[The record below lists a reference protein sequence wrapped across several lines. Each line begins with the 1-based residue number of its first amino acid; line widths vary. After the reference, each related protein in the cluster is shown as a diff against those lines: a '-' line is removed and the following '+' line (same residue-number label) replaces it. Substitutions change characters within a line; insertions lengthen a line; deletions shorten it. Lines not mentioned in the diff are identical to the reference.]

1 LSATKGSG
9 LAIPYG
15 TPDPAG
21 APTETREWHHEPGTF
36 VPLALAYQREQARPA
51 WLHVITDPLGTP
63 RELVSDDGEVV
74 WAGQLRTWGRLDRWA
89 VKESDT
95 RLARRLPRGYRT
107 AANDP
112 YIEVELRF
120 QNQWE
125 DPESG
130 LYYNYQRYY
139 DPDTGQYLSP
149 DPIGLQG
156 GLRPHGYV
164 HNPVGW
170 VDPWGLAGC
179 PPSSAAQYAR
189 LKEYLRIQELQS
201 HGFYKPGGGRIATDY
216 ISPHAFSRHG
226 YDGGRI
232 PNQNRTMFDENID
245 VAKLRSDTM
254 SNPDRFYSD
263 IRTRATVYEKTYPF
277 DITPN
282 THIDTGGLGSGPV
295 SNQASRVH
303 KVFVHPDP
311 TKSTQFP
318 LAPRHASKSP
328 WSPQPL

>member
-1 LSATKGSG
+1 
-9 LAIPYG
+9 
-15 TPDPAG
+15 
-21 APTETREWHHEPGTF
+21 
-36 VPLALAYQREQARPA
+36 
-51 WLHVITDPLGTP
+51 HVITDPLDTP

-89 VKESDT
+89 VKDDDT

-149 DPIGLQG
+149 DPIGLRG

-179 PPSSAAQYAR
+179 PPEGNVAKGTDDALRALPAAKLADHHVFPQQYR
-189 LKEYLRIQELQS
+189 KFFEQRGINIDEHTVTVGQTNHLKGV
-201 HGFYKPGGGRIATDY
+201 HGSGLGEMPGGW
-216 ISPHAFSRHG
+216 
-226 YDGGRI
+226 
-232 PNQNRTMFDENID
+232 NQR
-245 VAKLRSDTM
+245 
-254 SNPDRFYSD
+254 
-263 IRTRATVYEKTYPF
+263 
-277 DITPN
+277 
-282 THIDTGGLGSGPV
+282 
-295 SNQASRVH
+295 
-303 KVFVHPDP
+303 
-311 TKSTQFP
+311 
-318 LAPRHASKSP
+318 
-328 WSPQPL
+328 